1 MRTAVDRLEQPEA
14 AFQAAIVELAT
25 RADWR
30 VFHPRKTA
38 TARLDARGRPTYRT
52 PLTGHAGWPDLALA
66 RRGVLILAE
75 LKAERG
81 RIAPEQRAWLERLEE
96 VELNAS
102 GAVLVR
108 VWRPRDW
115 PEIEQLLVAR

>member
-1 MRTAVDRLEQPEA
+1 MRTAVDRLEQPEG
-14 AFQAAIVELAT
+14 AFQAAIVELAL
-25 RADWR
+25 RLDWR

-52 PLTGHAGWPDLALA
+52 PLTGHAGWPDL
-66 RRGVLILAE
+66 VLVRAGRMILAE
-75 LKAERG
+75 LKAEKG
-81 RIAPEQRAWLERLEE
+81 RVDPEQRAWLDRLEE

-108 VWRPRDW
+108 VWSPRDW
-115 PEIEQLLVAR
+115 PEIERLLLAR